1 MQWWTQRAKPNTHPP
16 MFERILICGYGTMAS
31 AMVEGWLAGGRP
43 PHHFTIYN
51 PRPKTVPSGTK
62 LVTDLPP
69 TPFDALVL
77 GFKPHMLAEVAPQL
91 GPASNGATVVSI
103 LAGIDLDSLRKA
115 FPNAGKVIRLM
126 PNLACALGKSPIAL
140 AGRNLTEKQ
149 REAVEGLAEPLGSY
163 AWIDENDYELVTALG
178 GSGPAFVYR
187 FIDAIA
193 GAAEDLGLER
203 AEAGRLALGM
213 VEGAVELAAGSR
225 HSPGELASRVASP
238 GGMTQKGLDVLD
250 NDDALRDLLRRT
262 LAAARDR
269 GTEMAEEAR
278 NSGT

>member
-1 MQWWTQRAKPNTHPP
+1 
-16 MFERILICGYGTMAS
+16 MFERILVCGFGNMAS
-31 AMVEGWLAGGRP
+31 AMVEGWIAGGIP

-51 PRPKTVPSGTK
+51 PRPKTVPQGTK
-62 LVTDLPP
+62 LVTDIPP

-77 GFKPHMLAEVAPQL
+77 GFKPHMLADVAPKL
-91 GPASNGATVVSI
+91 GPASNGATIISI
-103 LAGIDLDSLRKA
+103 LAGVDLDSLRKA

-140 AGRNLTEKQ
+140 AGRSLTEKQ
-149 REAVEGLAEPLGSY
+149 REAVEQLAKPLGPF
-163 AWIDENDYELVTALG
+163 AWVDEENYELTTALG

-193 GAAEDLGLER
+193 GAATDLGLDRE
-203 AEAGRLALGM
+203 EADKLALAM
-213 VEGAVELAAGSR
+213 VDGATQLAVNSR
-225 HSPGELASRVASP
+225 HSPGELAKRVASP
-238 GGMTQKGLDVLD
+238 GGMTQKGMDVLD
-250 NDDALRDLLRRT
+250 EGDALRNLLRDT

-278 NSGT
+278 KSGK